1 MIVFATGE
9 AATIRQGTASMRIQP
24 RQQILGVWRS
34 LLTACYRDGVWEWG
48 GRDGSN
54 SISDAEQLLCLLYP
68 ATEIDGFGLDKP
80 DDIADDVRAVLSPM
94 GNSARIGTTLVRVLE
109 DYIDRYTTVVEESG
123 TKKDLPVFDA
133 GSYLAADV
141 GQPTAEQSRL
151 DVVDSYSM
159 SLTLCLAAL
168 KFLRG
173 FQGFLLTQT
182 RRDAR
187 ELAAS
192 IDVLDARVNTRL
204 TACMVGLVRS
214 FVVNTVTKE
223 SSEGQAMLSM
233 LNQTG
238 ASDETVV
245 KAVARRLERVRI
257 RLRNDLTLSQT
268 PGVDLYDE
276 ELLFECGWSWSLVR
290 DAAPIEFVDLPI
302 AAESG
307 YAIARPY
314 LHFTV
319 VALDGINDLTSART
333 RELDLLDGEQ
343 RRLAEALQ
351 LRWDLAQRYW
361 SAVARFGSGRW
372 PLEDIPWRTS
382 DGEESDYFSLTVS
395 AVLMQD
401 LLNREA
407 DDDDLTRAAPIFDE
421 LARRGRIVSRL
432 TENDPAR
439 AMHTPGVRLRLTG
452 SEDIDGGPLLLW
464 TVSDYATVL
473 LKRILQAARLSAT
486 METRDKLL
494 ELAQEAMEHLDRRA
508 FREGRVT
515 GLWDDPARI
524 FGGPEIHEPSWYLT
538 ERVVECMV
546 AAALMFAD
554 PPLRSPAL
562 VVRAMELLTEAEH
575 LLNGQLLTLGGQDT
589 SAKRTAL
596 ALAQR
601 RVERAR
607 RLIDEQPG
615 TALSLASQALLELDE
630 LAYAR
635 HDATRS
641 Q

>member
-1 MIVFATGE
+1 
-9 AATIRQGTASMRIQP
+9 MRIQP

-34 LLTACYRDGVWEWG
+34 LLTACYREGEWVWG

-68 ATEIDGFGLDKP
+68 ATEIDGFGLDRP
-80 DDIADDVRAVLSPM
+80 DDIPDDIRAVLSPM
-94 GNSARIGTTLVRVLE
+94 GNPQRVGATLVRVLE
-109 DYIDRYTTVVEESG
+109 DYIDRYTEVAANEAGE
-123 TKKDLPVFDA
+123 KKDLPVFAA
-133 GSYLAADV
+133 GSYLSSLDEVA
-141 GQPTAEQSRL
+141 PTDEQRGL
-151 DVVDSYSM
+151 DIVDSYSM

-182 RRDAR
+182 RREAR
-187 ELAAS
+187 DLAAR
-192 IDVLDARVNTRL
+192 IDHLDARINTRL
-204 TACMVGLVRS
+204 TAAMVGLVRS
-214 FVVNTVTKE
+214 FVVNTVTPE
-223 SSEGQAMLSM
+223 SPEGRAMLSM

-238 ASDETVV
+238 AAAPAVV
-245 KAVARRLERVRI
+245 DAVARRLERVRI

-276 ELLFECGWSWSLVR
+276 DLLFECGWSWSLVR
-290 DAAPIEFVDLPI
+290 DAAYIDFVDMPI
-302 AAESG
+302 AAAPG

-421 LARRGRIVSRL
+421 LARRGRITSRM
-432 TENDPAR
+432 TVHDSAR
-439 AMHTPGVRLRLTG
+439 AMHTPGVRLRLIG
-452 SEDIDGGPLLLW
+452 SDEVYDGPLLVW

-473 LKRILQAARLSAT
+473 LKRILQAARLSGT
-486 METRDKLL
+486 MEVRDKLL
-494 ELAQEAMEHLDRRA
+494 QLAQDTMEHLDRRA

-515 GLWDDPARI
+515 GLWDDPARL
-524 FGGPEIHEPSWYLT
+524 FGGAENHEPSWYLT
-538 ERVVECMV
+538 ERVVECLV
-546 AAALMFAD
+546 AAARMFRE
-554 PPLRSPAL
+554 PPLRFPSMVA
-562 VVRAMELLTEAEH
+562 RAMELLIEAEH
-575 LLNGQLLTLGGQDT
+575 LLNGQLLELSDT
-589 SAKRTAL
+589 DSSALRTAL

-601 RVERAR
+601 RLERAR
-607 RLIDEQPG
+607 ILIDERPG

-635 HDATRS
+635 FDATRS
-641 Q
+641 V